1 VARLL
6 PVLSRP
12 NHRIAQTAQLT
23 ISRRQQLAIVGAIM
37 LLAVMLF
44 INLTGALVI
53 LVGAVTAIY
62 LVNCL
67 IRMLFAGMSLQRSA
81 LQFTERELEQ
91 ARIDA
96 PAFTAMIPIRREGLP
111 ILQRLATTLTELDY
125 PADKLQIILL
135 LDDDEEETI
144 ANAMLAMPDN
154 VLVLAID
161 AVAPRTKPRVLN
173 DGLRHATGE
182 YVVVWDVED
191 APEPQQLLKAV
202 AAFRQAA
209 INDPTVVCLQAQL
222 AFDPSL
228 VEKPNAL
235 TRWQAASYNF
245 HFRLLLPALD
255 RLGLPVPLGGTSNFF
270 KTEAIRELG
279 GWDAWNVTED
289 LDLGIRI
296 ARRGW
301 KVRMIDSTTWEE
313 PNPLLGNCVR
323 QWSRW
328 KKGAM
333 QTYLVHMRHP
343 RQLLRDLG
351 IGRFLSFQFTVG
363 APPLILLLNPILMV
377 MSFLYWVV
385 GAEWVSTLF
394 PTPVLYAGNFCLIAG
409 NLFFIFAI
417 ATASLHRK
425 QFGLV
430 PTALFSIFHWI
441 LMIVSAYKAFWQ
453 LITKRSHHWEV
464 TQHGHA
470 STILTS
476 GAGFGSS
483 AGDVAASKAA

>member
-1 VARLL
+1 MAQLL
-6 PVLSRP
+6 PIVSRP
-12 NHRIAQTAQLT
+12 NRRIADTAQLT
-23 ISRRQQLAIVGAIM
+23 ISRRQQIALAGGISLV
-37 LLAVMLF
+37 AVMLLL
-44 INLTGALVI
+44 NLTGTLIVA
-53 LVGAVTAIY
+53 VGVVTAIY
-62 LVNCL
+62 LINCL
-67 IRMLFAGMSLQRSA
+67 IRMTFAGLSLQRNAMDFSEA
-81 LQFTERELEQ
+81 ELDEVR
-91 ARIDA
+91 ANA
-96 PAFTAMIPIRREGLP
+96 PTFTAMIPIRREELP
-111 ILQRLATTLTELDY
+111 ILQRLAATLQQLDY
-125 PADKLQIILL
+125 PEDKLQILLL

-144 ANAMLAMPDN
+144 ANAMRAMPEN
-154 VLVLAID
+154 VLILAID

-191 APEPQQLLKAV
+191 APEPAQLLKAV
-202 AAFRQAA
+202 AAFRRTAES
-209 INDPTVVCLQAQL
+209 DPDVVCLQAQL

-228 VEKPNAL
+228 VAKPNAL
-235 TRWQAASYNF
+235 TRWQAAAYNF

-270 KTEAIRELG
+270 KTEAIREIG

-343 RQLLRDLG
+343 LRLWRDLG
-351 IGRFLSFQFTVG
+351 TGRFLSFQFTVG

-377 MSFLYWVV
+377 MSFMYWVV

-394 PTPVLYAGNFCLIAG
+394 PTAVLYAGNFCLIAG

-417 ATASLHRK
+417 ATASLHRR

-430 PTALFSIFHWI
+430 PAALFSIFHWL
-441 LMIVSAYKAFWQ
+441 LMIVAAYKGFFQ
-453 LITKRSHHWEV
+453 LITRRSHHWEV

-470 STILTS
+470 TSILVPTADF
-476 GAGFGSS
+476 GA
-483 AGDVAASKAA
+483 AAEMSQAKAA

>member
-1 VARLL
+1 MAKML
-6 PVLSRP
+6 PIVSRP
-12 NHRIAQTAQLT
+12 NRRIIETAQLT
-23 ISRRQQLAIVGAIM
+23 ISRRQQLAIGSGIALV
-37 LLAVMLF
+37 AVMLLF
-44 INLTGALVI
+44 NLTGTLV
-53 LVGAVTAIY
+53 LAVGIVTAIY

-67 IRMLFAGMSLQRSA
+67 IRMAFAGLSLQRNA
-81 LQFTERELEQ
+81 MEFTADELDE
-91 ARIDA
+91 ARANA
-96 PAFTAMIPIRREGLP
+96 PMFTAMIPIRREGLP
-111 ILQRLATTLTELDY
+111 ILQRLAATLGQLDY
-125 PADKLQIILL
+125 PADKLQILLL
-135 LDDDEEETI
+135 LDDDEDETI
-144 ANAMLAMPDN
+144 ANAMQAMPEN

-173 DGLRHATGE
+173 DGLRYATGE

-202 AAFRQAA
+202 AAFRRTAES
-209 INDPTVVCLQAQL
+209 DPDVVCLQAQL
-222 AFDPSL
+222 AFDPTL

-235 TRWQAASYNF
+235 TRWQAAAYNF

-270 KTEAIRELG
+270 KTEAIREIG

-289 LDLGIRI
+289 LDLGIRL

-343 RQLLRDLG
+343 VKLWRDLG
-351 IGRFLSFQFTVG
+351 AGRFLSFQFTVG
-363 APPLILLLNPILMV
+363 APPLILLLNPILIA

-394 PTPVLYAGNFCLIAG
+394 PTLVLYAGNFCLVAG
-409 NLFFIFAI
+409 NLFFVFAI
-417 ATASLHRK
+417 ATASLHRR

-430 PTALFSIFHWI
+430 PTALFSIFHWF
-441 LMIVSAYKAFWQ
+441 LMIVAAYKGFWQ
-453 LITKRSHHWEV
+453 LVTKRSHHWEV

-470 STILTS
+470 ATVLAPA
-476 GAGFGSS
+476 GGFG
-483 AGDVAASKAA
+483 AAVSEVSHSNAA

>member
-1 VARLL
+1 MARLL

-12 NHRIAQTAQLT
+12 NHRIAQTAQMT
-23 ISRRQQLAIVGAIM
+23 ISRRQQVAIIGSIA
-37 LLAVMLF
+37 LLAVMLL
-44 INLTGALVI
+44 INLTEALV
-53 LVGAVTAIY
+53 LVVGTVTAIY

-67 IRMLFAGMSLQRSA
+67 IRMAFAGLSLQRNA
-81 LQFTERELEQ
+81 MQFTDEELDQ

-96 PAFTAMIPIRREGLP
+96 PMFTAMIPIRREGLP
-111 ILQRLATTLTELDY
+111 ILQRLAATLTQLDY

-135 LDDDEEETI
+135 LDDDEDETI
-144 ANAMLAMPDN
+144 ENAMQAMPDN

-173 DGLRHATGE
+173 DGLRQATGE

-209 INDPTVVCLQAQL
+209 RTDPKVVCLQAQL

-228 VEKPNAL
+228 VDKPNAL

-270 KTEAIRELG
+270 KTEAIREIG

-289 LDLGIRI
+289 LDLGIRL
-296 ARRGW
+296 ARHGW

-343 RQLLRDLG
+343 LQLWRDLG
-351 IGRFLSFQFTVG
+351 PGRFLSFQFTVG

-377 MSFLYWVV
+377 MSFMYWVV
-385 GAEWVSTLF
+385 GAEWVSALF
-394 PTPVLYAGNFCLIAG
+394 PTPVLYAGNFCLVAG

-430 PTALFSIFHWI
+430 PTALFSFFHWL
-441 LMIVSAYKAFWQ
+441 LMIAAAYKAFWQ
-453 LITKRSHHWEV
+453 LVTKRSHHWEV
-464 TQHGHA
+464 TQHGHVATNLAPIGGFA
-470 STILTS
+470 S
-476 GAGFGSS
+476 
-483 AGDVAASKAA
+483 AANDIGHSRAA